1 MRTCWQLYARRL
13 AASRKGGCM
22 SSGRKCANVER
33 IKAIMADNEMNQVQ
47 FAAAIGMS
55 QANLSL
61 ILSGKRNLSVE
72 YLREIS
78 ERFGVWPEELW

>member
-1 MRTCWQLYARRL
+1 MYAMRL
-13 AASRKGGCM
+13 AASKEGGCM

-61 ILSGKRNLSVE
+61 ILSGKRSLSVE

>member
-1 MRTCWQLYARRL
+1 MRTCWQLYAMRL
-13 AASRKGGCM
+13 VASKEGGCM

-61 ILSGKRNLSVE
+61 ILSGKRNLSVK

>member
-1 MRTCWQLYARRL
+1 MYAMRL
-13 AASRKGGCM
+13 AASKEGGCM
-22 SSGRKCANVER
+22 SSGRKCANIER
-33 IKAIMADNEMNQVQ
+33 IKAIMADNEMNKVQ

-61 ILSGKRNLSVE
+61 ILSGKRSLSVE

>member
-1 MRTCWQLYARRL
+1 
-13 AASRKGGCM
+13 M

-61 ILSGKRNLSVE
+61 ILSGKRSLSVE

>member
-1 MRTCWQLYARRL
+1 
-13 AASRKGGCM
+13 M
-22 SSGRKCANVER
+22 SSGRKCVNVER

-55 QANLSL
+55 QANLSM
-61 ILSGKRNLSVE
+61 ILSGRRKLSVE

>member
-13 AASRKGGCM
+13 AASKEGGCM
-22 SSGRKCANVER
+22 SSGRKFANVER

-61 ILSGKRNLSVE
+61 ILSGRRKLSVE
-72 YLREIS
+72 YLRAIF
-78 ERFGVWPEELW
+78 ERFGVRPEELW

>member
-13 AASRKGGCM
+13 AASKEGGCM

-33 IKAIMADNEMNQVQ
+33 IKAIMADNEMNQTR

-61 ILSGKRNLSVE
+61 ILSGRRKLSVE
-72 YLREIS
+72 YLRAIS
-78 ERFGVWPEELW
+78 ERFGVRPEELW

>member
-1 MRTCWQLYARRL
+1 
-13 AASRKGGCM
+13 M

-61 ILSGKRNLSVE
+61 ILSGKRSLSVE

-78 ERFGVWPEELW
+78 ERFNVWPEELW